1 MNNNTNIRM
10 ATLAD
15 AKQLLAIY
23 TPYVEQTA
31 ITFEDDVPT
40 LAEFSKR
47 MESVLA
53 RYPYLVIEND
63 GEIVGY
69 AYASQFKE
77 RSAYDWSVETSI
89 YVKQGCAKHG
99 YGRRL
104 HEVLEASLKL
114 QGIKTMCACIGVPRE
129 ANDPYLT
136 MNSVDFHSHLGYRL
150 VGRFNCS
157 GYKFDRWY
165 DMVWM
170 EYAIGTYDIPAIK
183 VTPFSGALLAEALA
197 LK

>member
-10 ATLAD
+10 ANLAD

-23 TPYVEQTA
+23 APYVEQTA

-40 LAEFSKR
+40 LAEFSQR
-47 MESVLA
+47 MELVLA
-53 RYPYLVIEND
+53 CYPYLVIENN

-69 AYASQFKE
+69 AYASQFKN

-99 YGRRL
+99 YGRQL

-114 QGIKTMCACIGVPRE
+114 QGIKTMCACIGVPRD
-129 ANDPYLT
+129 NDDPYLT

-170 EYAIGTYDIPAIK
+170 EYAIGAYDIPATKI
-183 VTPFSGALLAEALA
+183 TPFSAALLEQVLA
-197 LK
+197 TK